1 MTLPAIPALSEDGW
15 VTNPIKIA
23 DLLFSYFFTSEY
35 SQTYLFNNKIA
46 SLPYIMQNTQ
56 GDLNKLSGDVANWLK
71 LLFSNY
77 FNNIVVESG
86 TEQDPKNPNK
96 YQLTIL
102 VQFTDNAGKTYSLGK
117 LLEINDLIVQK
128 IITQNNG

>member
-1 MTLPAIPALSEDGW
+1 M
-15 VTNPIKIA
+15 
-23 DLLFSYFFTSEY
+23 
-35 SQTYLFNNKIA
+35 
-46 SLPYIMQNTQ
+46 
-56 GDLNKLSGDVANWLK
+56 ANWLK

-77 FNNIVVESG
+77 FNNIVVESA

-102 VQFTDNAGKTYSLGK
+102 VQFTDDAGKTYSLGK